1 MIYGYNIQLCQT
13 LCSFQRNQLK
23 PLLWPACCGLNLYI
37 CRPCTEKKWNTNMKW
52 KLAACKYAPEVKGK
66 QDPLRSTCLFS
77 EHCHRHPANTL
88 ASALSLEGTLLPR
101 GGSQTG
107 APGHIHQALLNY
119 CVKKG
124 ECKCSQR
131 PTKHSHF
138 DFPLSFV
145 LLSLPVRLLSW
156 HTNCRREP
164 KHFKKRNPEE
174 AWDLSEPFWIWFWAS
189 DTSDSVIQGML
200 LPQHERAN
208 KMLRANKLPLY
219 SSQMKIMLLY
229 SY

>member
-1 MIYGYNIQLCQT
+1 
-13 LCSFQRNQLK
+13 
-23 PLLWPACCGLNLYI
+23 
-37 CRPCTEKKWNTNMKW
+37 MKW

-124 ECKCSQR
+124 ECECSQR
-131 PTKHSHF
+131 ATKHSHC

-164 KHFKKRNPEE
+164 KHFKKRNLEE
-174 AWDLSEPFWIWFWAS
+174 AWDLSEPFWIRFWAS

-200 LPQHERAN
+200 TATAWESKQDAQS
-208 KMLRANKLPLY
+208 KQIAPLQLSDENY
-219 SSQMKIMLLY
+219 VITFILKKEWNSEMWSCEWVVTCH
-229 SY
+229 

>member
-1 MIYGYNIQLCQT
+1 
-13 LCSFQRNQLK
+13 
-23 PLLWPACCGLNLYI
+23 
-37 CRPCTEKKWNTNMKW
+37 MKW

-88 ASALSLEGTLLPR
+88 ASALSLEGTLLPW

-124 ECKCSQR
+124 ECECSQR
-131 PTKHSHF
+131 ATKHSHF

-174 AWDLSEPFWIWFWAS
+174 AWDLPEPFWIWFWAS
-189 DTSDSVIQGML
+189 DTSNSAIQGML
-200 LPQHERAN
+200 TATAWESKQDAQS
-208 KMLRANKLPLY
+208 KQIAPLQLSDENY
-219 SSQMKIMLLY
+219 VTVFILKKEWNSEMWSCEWVVTCH
-229 SY
+229 